1 MATNTLKARLTLCTK
16 TAEEWKSYEPIP
28 LKGELC
34 VESDTKKAKIGDGTH
49 KFSELTYFNITPE
62 NLENA
67 ISEASHTHANK
78 TILDAITAAF
88 TTELKTK
95 LDGIEAGAQKNVKP
109 NWNASAGSALGLFRI
124 SAAFPADA
132 FQSGFAFF

>member
-34 VESDTKKAKIGDGTH
+34 VESDTKKAKIGDVVK

-62 NLENA
+62 NL
-67 ISEASHTHANK
+67 
-78 TILDAITAAF
+78 
-88 TTELKTK
+88 
-95 LDGIEAGAQKNVKP
+95 
-109 NWNASAGSALGLFRI
+109 
-124 SAAFPADA
+124 
-132 FQSGFAFF
+132 